1 VRVVELSNHPGDM
14 LADASQHR
22 AAAGRRAQA
31 GYEDQLLQYRTW
43 LQSLRVSRDRARAQR
58 AWWTWLRL
66 SLSTWWRRR
75 RVPRPPVLAGAPTD
89 LEAKLR
95 AGIAGEELV
104 ASELGDV
111 LGDEWTLVRGY
122 RNRRGEID
130 QLLLGPPGLFAI
142 EIKNLNATVHVD
154 GDRWRADKYDKYDN
168 LVEQRVIADRKGRSP
183 SVQLN
188 EPADA
193 LERFLHARSQPVAIQ
208 RLVVLTHHRSRLGS
222 CRNLTVRLGVSPG
235 FVLAV
240 AGEPDGRLNA
250 RQCADIVRLI
260 RHDHEFNAKA
270 RRTSPQP
277 PH

>member
-1 VRVVELSNHPGDM
+1 M
-14 LADASQHR
+14 LADASR
-22 AAAGRRAQA
+22 RRGAAGRRALA
-31 GYEDQLLQYRTW
+31 DYEDQLLQYRTW
-43 LQSLRVSRDRARAQR
+43 MQTLRVSRDRARAQR

-66 SLSTWWRRR
+66 SLSTWWRKHRA
-75 RVPRPPVLAGAPTD
+75 PRPPVLAGAPTD

-154 GDRWRADKYDKYDN
+154 GDRWRADKYDNYGN

-193 LERFLHARSQPVAIQ
+193 LDRFLHARSQPVAIQ
-208 RLVVLTHHRSRLGS
+208 RLVVLTHHKSRLGR

-240 AGEPDGRLNA
+240 AGQPDARLNA

-270 RRTSPQP
+270 RHTSPQP
-277 PH
+277 PR